1 MAVIDIC
8 DSERA
13 SELREL
19 IWSDL
24 EGMNTDIRRDD
35 PDSWKNDNL
44 PQHTHGLF
52 QNQHIGLR
60 RGVST
65 ARLETEQTWK
75 NLFGGLQCISSFDAI
90 GWSSPLM
97 QSREYKRE
105 LKAQKANDDP
115 VMLAEWLHTDQSPKK
130 TACGLHYQGAFALT
144 DLGQAEKKTQLV
156 VPRDGTSLQEKKSPR
171 D

>member
-1 MAVIDIC
+1 MSRGPAAQLLDDNHPATKLLKERGVAVIDIC

-24 EGMNTDIRRDD
+24 ESMNTGTRRDD
-35 PDSWKNDNL
+35 PNSWKNDNL

-60 RGVST
+60 CGVST

-75 NLFGGLQCISSFDAI
+75 NLFGALQCISSFDAVA
-90 GWSSPLM
+90 WSSPLM

-105 LKAQKANDDP
+105 LKAQKHNDDP
-115 VMLAEWLHTDQSPKK
+115 VEA
-130 TACGLHYQGAFALT
+130 
-144 DLGQAEKKTQLV
+144 TQLLDNLKIFCTDFENLAACV
-156 VPRDGTSLQEKKSPR
+156 NW
-171 D
+171 